1 MAKQI
6 SFYTDIDNVPDAVLD
21 RGKLCMD
28 WHNTEV
34 ALARG
39 DEQIHTLQMGYLS
52 AALFLKE
59 YQVFVTDFDGT
70 YEIQLGNENT
80 RTDREIS
87 QNHNLFT
94 LWFNGEFEMH

>member
-6 SFYTDIDNVPDAVLD
+6 SFYTDIDNVPDIVLD

-34 ALARG
+34 AFARG
-39 DEQIHTLQMGYLS
+39 DEQIHTLQMGFLTTD
-52 AALFLKE
+52 LFLKG

-70 YEIQLGNENT
+70 YEIKPGNGNT
-80 RTDREIS
+80 RTGREIR
-87 QNHNLFT
+87 QDHNLFR
-94 LWFNGEFEMH
+94 LWFNGEFMMH